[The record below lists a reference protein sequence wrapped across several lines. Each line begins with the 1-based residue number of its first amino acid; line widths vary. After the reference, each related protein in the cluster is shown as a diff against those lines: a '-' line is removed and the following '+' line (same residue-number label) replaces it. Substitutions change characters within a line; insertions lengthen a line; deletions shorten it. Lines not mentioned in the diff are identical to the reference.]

1 MHESPIINIGG
12 IDFDLSIIIMLI
24 ITCSVVFIFAK
35 LATRNLSVDNPG
47 KLQNFLEWG
56 AEFVRDIV
64 TSTMDWK
71 KGKIFMSL
79 GMTIILF
86 VFVANILG
94 LPFSIVTS
102 HHETMNVFGFEVKA
116 TSPASLEKFAAK
128 GAEPEIV
135 WYKSPT
141 ADASVTLGLAF
152 LVFLIVHYNGM
163 RHNTR
168 AYFKHYLQPMPFFLP
183 LNIIEQFTKLL
194 THGMRLFGNVF
205 AKEILMGVLV
215 SAGWL
220 AIPGIV
226 IWQGFGLFISAIQA
240 FIFTILTMVYLSQA
254 LESHEPEHEPVK

>member
-1 MHESPIINIGG
+1 MHESPIITIGG

-24 ITCSVVFIFAK
+24 ITCSVVFIVAK

-47 KLQNFLEWG
+47 KLQNFMEWG
-56 AEFVRDIV
+56 AEFIRDMI

-86 VFVANILG
+86 VLVANVLG

-102 HHETMNVFGFEVKA
+102 HTKTAYVFGYEVAA
-116 TSPASLEKFAAK
+116 TSAESLAEYAQSGAK
-128 GAEPEIV
+128 PEVV

-141 ADASVTLGLAF
+141 ADPNVTLGLAF
-152 LVFLIVHYNGM
+152 LVFLIVHYQGM
-163 RHNTR
+163 RHNTK
-168 AYFKHYLQPMPFFLP
+168 AYFKHYVQPFPLFLP
-183 LNIIEQFTKLL
+183 LNIIEQVTKLL

-220 AIPGIV
+220 AIPGI
-226 IWQGFGLFISAIQA
+226 ILWQGFGLFISGIQA

-254 LESHEPEHEPVK
+254 LESHEPEEAS